1 VAQTPL
7 FKPLCS
13 PFLIRFVACDA
24 HCGCDPFLY
33 QFVLTKAATLQ
44 GEPERGGAVSP
55 ALRIAR
61 HLSRVKDLTRVER
74 KQAGGGFQQGRFAG
88 AIFADKQ
95 NDFTSHHFQVD
106 LFKHLARAAPNR
118 NAADPE

>member
-7 FKPLCS
+7 FEPLCS
-13 PFLIRFVACDA
+13 PFVIRFVASNA
-24 HCGCDPFLY
+24 HCGCNPFLY

-61 HLSRVKDLTRVER
+61 HFSRVEDLTRAER
-74 KQAGGGFQQGRFAG
+74 KQAGGGFQQGGFTG
-88 AIFADKQ
+88 PIFADKQ
-95 NDFTSHHFQVD
+95 NDFASCHFQVD